1 MNDRGNSGSSGP
13 RLVKRKGLVD
23 LAPWNRFTLA

>member
-1 MNDRGNSGSSGP
+1 MSDRGNSGSSGP

-23 LAPWNRFTLA
+23 ISFANRFTLA